1 MSRSL
6 EPVWPRARVAATAS
20 LATRR
25 PFRANNRSGCLKFH
39 NVSDRHQSCL
49 TTRVLLPAST
59 FCSYPMAETENQ
71 QKGKKTL
78 CPTERTVQIILHLA
92 TMFQIICDNSQKK
105 RVYIFQKD
113 AVNGEYWDCLRL
125 KDLKKYID
133 GILTYS
139 ATNEGDTNWMLDAE
153 LVCTW
158 VLFLH

>member
-1 MSRSL
+1 MPMSRSL

-59 FCSYPMAETENQ
+59 FCSYIQ
-71 QKGKKTL
+71 WQKLKTDKKKKEKAL

-92 TMFQIICDNSQKK
+92 TMFQII
-105 RVYIFQKD
+105 
-113 AVNGEYWDCLRL
+113 
-125 KDLKKYID
+125 
-133 GILTYS
+133 
-139 ATNEGDTNWMLDAE
+139 
-153 LVCTW
+153 
-158 VLFLH
+158 